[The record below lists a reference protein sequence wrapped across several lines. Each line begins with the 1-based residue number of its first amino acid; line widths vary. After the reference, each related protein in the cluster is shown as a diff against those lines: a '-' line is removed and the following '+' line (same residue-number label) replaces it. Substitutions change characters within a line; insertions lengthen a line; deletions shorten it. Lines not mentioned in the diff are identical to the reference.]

1 MKAANEKHARRE
13 LFVPGE
19 LPKVPSQTF
28 FVPLNETDLAEKGF
42 KEVYTQSSDTVES
55 FFAVAVPVTGTIIW

>member
-13 LFVPGE
+13 LSVVP